1 MGDRG
6 TKEFAVCRLD
16 KSILQALPNW
26 ARESPR
32 VELRCVCVILLICK
46 THGSIER
53 GGCPIEMQAVDDVV
67 YSAHEIDAICGV
79 GTHGSVMRERKGR

>member
-1 MGDRG
+1 M
-6 TKEFAVCRLD
+6 CN
-16 KSILQALPNW
+16 I
-26 ARESPR
+26 
-32 VELRCVCVILLICK
+32 ILICK

>member
-1 MGDRG
+1 MVQLLSAGGVLRVATECHNGVGWGRG

-67 YSAHEIDAICGV
+67 
-79 GTHGSVMRERKGR
+79 